1 MLGKHRTDE
10 LYTHPVGLLVYW
22 CVPVTCK
29 GPMLFLHVSLS
40 PLESPE
46 CEVLTD
52 VAVSSD
58 TTQTAASCGNVRH
71 RGFQASPLL

>member
-1 MLGKHRTDE
+1 
-10 LYTHPVGLLVYW
+10 
-22 CVPVTCK
+22 
-29 GPMLFLHVSLS
+29 MLFLHVSLS
-40 PLESPE
+40 PLESPA

-71 RGFQASPLL
+71 RGFQASPLLQHTFFQSCQAWYCVLFVVFALHHAHTATL